1 MKTRT
6 MDLRKDPIGK
16 LLFSSVVP
24 SVSGLLITS
33 LYNLVDQIFIGNSRL
48 GYLGNGATGLVF
60 PLLIVAQAFAWWF
73 SDGCASYLSICQ
85 GKKDTS
91 LASKAIGTSITLIE
105 LISVI
110 LAAICLLW
118 AEPIL
123 SVFGGTPETLPM
135 ASSYLRILA
144 WFFPLLLFQCAVN
157 GIIRCDG
164 SPLFAMV
171 ATGAGAIVNI
181 VLDPVFIFV
190 LDAGIEG
197 AAWATVIGEGVS
209 FLLSAAYFFRSKTFR
224 LSLKSFLPDFKAF
237 WEPMTLGISTLI
249 TEIAVVAISLS
260 SNASLAKWGPFSKYG
275 PNIPISAMAVQTKIF
290 SLLVNIA
297 IGIVLGGAPI
307 VGYNIGAKQGE
318 RVKKTYRL
326 VLLWS
331 VGVALVF
338 LLCNEIYP
346 DMFILPFGD
355 GGEDSSLYMEY
366 ARKVFRLMLGSIP
379 LTVFVK
385 LTSLF
390 FQSAGKPVLAMVSSL
405 SRDILVF
412 VPLVIALPYIGES
425 IAPGSGVDAL
435 LYSSLIADAVGVSI
449 TLPLTIS
456 FFKKLP
462 KELELAKLEQD
473 DS

>member
-1 MKTRT
+1 MGRKA
-6 MDLRKDPIGK
+6 MDLGKDGIGK
-16 LLFSSVVP
+16 LLFTFAIP

-33 LYNLVDQIFIGNSRL
+33 LYNLVDQIFVGNSRL
-48 GYLGNGATGLVF
+48 GYLGNASTGLVF
-60 PLLIVAQAFAWWF
+60 PLLIIAQAFAWWF

-85 GKKDTS
+85 GKKDTH

-105 LISVI
+105 IISVI
-110 LAAICLLW
+110 LALIYLLW

-123 SVFGGTPETLPM
+123 SLFGGTAETLSM

-144 WFFPLLLFQCAVN
+144 WFFPLLLFQCATN

-164 SPLFAMV
+164 APLFAMIS
-171 ATGAGAIVNI
+171 TGAGALVNI

-209 FLLSAAYFFRSKTFR
+209 FLLSAAYFFKSKTFR
-224 LSLKSFLPDFKAF
+224 LSLKDFIPDFRAF
-237 WEPMTLGISTLI
+237 KEPVVLGVSTLI
-249 TEIAVVAISLS
+249 TELAVVAISLS
-260 SNASLAKWGPFSKYG
+260 SNASLAKWGPYSKYG
-275 PNIPISAMAVQTKIF
+275 ADIPISAMAIQTKVF

-297 IGIVLGGAPI
+297 VGIVLGGSPI
-307 VGYNIGAKQGE
+307 VGYNIGAKRGD

-326 VLLWS
+326 ILFWS
-331 VGVALVF
+331 VGISLVF
-338 LLCNEIYP
+338 LVCSEIYP

-355 GGEDSSLYMEY
+355 GGEDSALYLEY

-390 FQSAGKPVLAMVSSL
+390 FQSAGKPVLASISSL

-412 VPLVIALPYIGES
+412 VPMVIALPYIGEAIS
-425 IAPGSGVDAL
+425 PGHGVDTL
-435 LYSSLIADAVGVSI
+435 LYSSFIADAVGVAI
-449 TLPLTIS
+449 TLPLTLR

-462 KELELAKLEQD
+462 EELEARGVEG
-473 DS
+473 SES

>member
-6 MDLRKDPIGK
+6 MDLGKDPIGK
-16 LLFSSVVP
+16 LLFSFAVP

-209 FLLSAAYFFRSKTFR
+209 FLLSVAYFFRSKTFR

-237 WEPMTLGISTLI
+237 L
-249 TEIAVVAISLS
+249 
-260 SNASLAKWGPFSKYG
+260 
-275 PNIPISAMAVQTKIF
+275 
-290 SLLVNIA
+290 
-297 IGIVLGGAPI
+297 
-307 VGYNIGAKQGE
+307 
-318 RVKKTYRL
+318 
-326 VLLWS
+326 
-331 VGVALVF
+331 
-338 LLCNEIYP
+338 
-346 DMFILPFGD
+346 
-355 GGEDSSLYMEY
+355 
-366 ARKVFRLMLGSIP
+366 
-379 LTVFVK
+379 
-385 LTSLF
+385 
-390 FQSAGKPVLAMVSSL
+390 
-405 SRDILVF
+405 
-412 VPLVIALPYIGES
+412 
-425 IAPGSGVDAL
+425 
-435 LYSSLIADAVGVSI
+435 
-449 TLPLTIS
+449 
-456 FFKKLP
+456 
-462 KELELAKLEQD
+462 
-473 DS
+473 